1 MDISRFFGG
10 GSARLAHDD
19 MATFLLNIIQ
29 SRSKEVQELKGRL
42 LVLEA
47 NEAKLRKEL
56 EEVTARIPE
65 EKKQTKILFAVTGV
79 MKSFEADE
87 IRQLI
92 RLGGGRVS
100 ASVSKM
106 TDYLVAGIKLDD
118 GREVNE
124 GKKYLDAMKYGTKI
138 ITEDELL
145 IWIKRSSMMC
155 STPWLFQSIY
165 KSPPQANCAE
175 SEASFQEEEMEER
188 QTPL

>member
-29 SRSKEVQELKGRL
+29 SRSKEVQELKGRV

-92 RLGGGRVS
+92 RLGGGRVC

-145 IWIKRSSMMC
+145 KWIKCSSMMC
-155 STPWLFQSIY
+155 TPWLFQSIF